1 MLIGL
6 ITTSLVGLVAVVLGI
21 INMTGNISSVH
32 EYHRKRVSEENRK
45 PFGRLVGLGTVL
57 CGVGIAVYAPL
68 AYFADKNGLSALG
81 TVGYVVL
88 GVFLVVG
95 IAIALFAI
103 KKYNH
108 GIF

>member
-1 MLIGL
+1 MNDLIGAL
-6 ITTSLVGLVAVVLGI
+6 IVAAIVIALGI
-21 INMTGNISSVH
+21 VNMTGNISTLH
-32 EYHRKRVSEENRK
+32 RYHRNRVAPEDIK
-45 PFGRLVGLGTVL
+45 PFGKLIGLGTVL

-68 AYFADKNGLSALG
+68 AYLADKNGLSALG